1 MLPRFTPFLAGFLLG
16 AAVFATPVCSHEEA
30 YQEDSADL
38 ILSHGV
44 FYPVQP
50 AGKVEGS
57 LAVRGGRILYLGS
70 DTGAARLRGPKTRV
84 IDLAGRAVTPGLIDA
99 HSHLAGLGEALEQG
113 DLGGAATYE
122 EGVPRACGGGP
133 APPGGAPGRG

>member
-16 AAVFATPVCSHEEA
+16 AAVLAAPARSHA
-30 YQEDSADL
+30 EDTADL

-99 HSHLAGLGEALEQG
+99 HSHLAGLGEALEQV
-113 DLGGAATYE
+113 DLGGAASYE
-122 EGVPRACGGGP
+122 EVVR
-133 APPGGAPGRG
+133 RV